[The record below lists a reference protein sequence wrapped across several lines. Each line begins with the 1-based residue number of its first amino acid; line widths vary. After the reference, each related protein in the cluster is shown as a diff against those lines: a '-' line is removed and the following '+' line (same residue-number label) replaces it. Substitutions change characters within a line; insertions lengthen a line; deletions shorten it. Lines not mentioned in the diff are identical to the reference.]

1 MSLAEISN
9 SNKVRI
15 IKDLEEAK
23 IQVLPTEDG
32 KVRISIDKNNFEGIL
47 LTTSEVQ
54 ELQSKLCRAIDDSK
68 TLKRHFASIKFIQSN
83 YNGFYDH

>member
-1 MSLAEISN
+1 MSLVEI

-23 IQVLPTEDG
+23 IQVSPTENG
-32 KVRISIDKNNFEGIL
+32 KVRIFIDKNNFEGIL
-47 LTTSEVQ
+47 LTISEVQ
-54 ELQSKLCRAIDDSK
+54 ELQSKLSRAIDDSK
-68 TLKRHFASIKFIQSN
+68 TLKRYSTSIKFIQSN